1 METAPQPLTDT
12 ERIDWLQLIRTKF
25 VGPRLF
31 VELIER
37 FGTAAAALEA
47 LPELSRRAGGR
58 KKFVPPPTATSS
70 RPNWPPSRWQEAAP

>member
-31 VELIER
+31 VEFIER

-58 KKFVPPPTATSS
+58 KKFVPPTATSS

>member
-1 METAPQPLTDT
+1 METALQPLTDT
-12 ERIDWLQLIRTKF
+12 ERIAWLQLIRTKF

-47 LPELSRRAGGR
+47 LPELSRRAAGR
-58 KKFVPPPTATSS
+58 KNSSPPTATSS
-70 RPNWPPSRWQEAAP
+70 RPN